1 MARYAHETGETTA
14 TLLGIIYPLFSI
26 VTDDGTA
33 EYFDDHYFGRHSHES
48 FEIDDK
54 RTVRVVDVYG
64 YPFLYSSDRGRIC
77 SSDHVRML

>member
-14 TLLGIIYPLFSI
+14 TLLGMIYPLFSI

-54 RTVRVVDVYG
+54 RTVRVVG
-64 YPFLYSSDRGRIC
+64 GIPRLYRPGEGW
-77 SSDHVRML
+77 VF